1 LPLQD
6 LPLRDKPLRAA
17 IGSVALVDGGG
28 SAQAQGKLEARYSV
42 TLGGVSFGQGNWTI
56 DVLDDQYTAAVSG
69 STVGLMRIFTSGQGS
84 SAVRGTVANGQLQ
97 VNSYA
102 SSIQTDKKYDE
113 VRMLLNGGAVKEF
126 IADPP
131 STPIPERIPIT
142 DAHRRGVTDP
152 MTAAIIRVPGTGD
165 TFTPEACHR
174 KVGVFDGR
182 MRYDLSLSFKRL
194 DKVKADKGYQ
204 GTVVVCAIYFTPVA
218 GHVPDRPVI
227 KYLAELRDAEIWLAP
242 IAGTRLMV
250 PYRASVPTPFGNGV
264 LQATQF
270 VSVPHPNRASAN
282 SVRSQ

>member
-1 LPLQD
+1 VGLAL
-6 LPLRDKPLRAA
+6 
-17 IGSVALVDGGG
+17 GGVALVDGSG
-28 SAQAQGKLEARYSV
+28 SAHAQGKLEARYSV
-42 TLGGVSFGQGNWTI
+42 TLGGVPFGQGNWTI
-56 DVLDDQYTAAVSG
+56 DVQDDQYTASING
-69 STVGLMRIFTSGQGS
+69 STAGLMRIFTSGQGS
-84 SAVRGTVANGQLQ
+84 SAARGTVSNGQLL

-102 SSIQTDKKYDE
+102 STIQTDKKFDE
-113 VRMLLNGGAVKEF
+113 VRMVLNSGSVKDSV
-126 IADPP
+126 ADPP
-131 STPIPERIPIT
+131 STPVPERIPVT

-152 MTAAIIRVPGTGD
+152 MTAAILRVPGTGD

-182 MRYDLSLSFKRL
+182 MRYDLSLAFKRL
-194 DKVKADKGYQ
+194 DKVKSDRGYQ

-227 KYLAELRDAEIWLAP
+227 KYLSELRDAEVWLAP

-250 PYRASVPTPFGNGV
+250 PYRASVPTPFGTGV

-270 VSVPHPNRASAN
+270 VSVPNPHRASAN